1 MLEPLDRCR
10 RDSTLFQFTAKQ
22 LRDFIDP
29 NHLLIQIDEQ
39 LDFAKLVAPLEERY
53 CPDFGRPAIHPEV
66 MVRALLICSVY
77 NIASFR
83 RLCSAISE
91 NLAYR
96 WFCFLTIDDPVFDH
110 STISYFIE
118 RVGREGF
125 AAIFR
130 GLNEEL
136 LRLGLLSPEM
146 YADASLV
153 KANASSFGLV
163 SSGMTVAEFEELAV
177 EENGLFV
184 LTETGTSEFGVD
196 SEEVRY
202 FQDPKGKLP
211 LNPVDTDARWRT
223 GSSKRPAELCYQD
236 NVIVDLGGFIV
247 ARGVAHASQGEW
259 KAVPGLLEQL
269 PIHPESLTMDTGY
282 STGEL
287 RQILEDR
294 GTKAYIPLRPVQEDT
309 LVGPGGFVYQ
319 GDHLVCPQGKT
330 LHQRGFNKKEQRYM
344 YTARRED
351 CQTCP
356 IKNECLPPRQKRRYV
371 SLTRYYPMT
380 LLARERNQ
388 TSEYRRERLRRQTIA
403 EGAFASLDRL
413 GWDRTRLRGLWKVDC
428 EGYMASFAHNVLK
441 MVRKLG
447 AGTDPPVLRGPA
459 TPMPTVKTSPVATQ

>member
-1 MLEPLDRCR
+1 MGLLKKSANQAFQAPHGLKWAYSQLLVRGSDDRATGPLPPGLYAGGAPGGAVLSR
-10 RDSTLFQFTAKQ
+10 
-22 LRDFIDP
+22 LRQTG
-29 NHLLIQIDEQ
+29 HL
-39 LDFAKLVAPLEERY
+39 
-53 CPDFGRPAIHPEV
+53 PAGDGAGI
-66 MVRALLICSVY
+66 LICSLY
-77 NIASFR
+77 NVASFR

-91 NLAYR
+91 NPAYR

-153 KANASSFGLV
+153 KANAGSFGLV
-163 SSGMTVAEFEELAV
+163 SSGITVTEFEELTV

-184 LTETGTSEFGVD
+184 LTETGASQSRVD

-202 FQDPKGKLP
+202 FQDSKGRLP

-223 GSSKRPAELCYQD
+223 SSSKRPAELCYQD

-247 ARGVAHASQGEW
+247 ARGVTHASQGEW
-259 KAVPGLLEQL
+259 KAVPRLLEQV
-269 PIHPESLTMDTGY
+269 PIHPVSLTMDTGY

-309 LVGPGGFVYQ
+309 LVGPGRFMYQ
-319 GDHLVCPQGKT
+319 GDRLICPRGKT
-330 LHQRGFNKKEQRYM
+330 LHRRGFNKKEQRYM

-351 CQTCP
+351 CQACP
-356 IKNECLPPRQKRRYV
+356 IKGDCLPPRQKRRYV
-371 SLTRYYPMT
+371 SLTRYYPVT
-380 LLARERNQ
+380 ILARERNQ
-388 TSEYRRERLRRQTIA
+388 TSESRRERVRRQTIA
-403 EGAFASLDRL
+403 EGTFASLDRL
-413 GWDRTRLRGLWKVDC
+413 GWAEHG
-428 EGYMASFAHNVLK
+428 
-441 MVRKLG
+441 
-447 AGTDPPVLRGPA
+447 
-459 TPMPTVKTSPVATQ
+459 

>member
-1 MLEPLDRCR
+1 
-10 RDSTLFQFTAKQ
+10 
-22 LRDFIDP
+22 
-29 NHLLIQIDEQ
+29 
-39 LDFAKLVAPLEERY
+39 
-53 CPDFGRPAIHPEV
+53 

-146 YADASLV
+146 YADDSLI

-184 LTETGTSEFGVD
+184 LTETGTSESGVD

-223 GSSKRPAELCYQD
+223 G
-236 NVIVDLGGFIV
+236 
-247 ARGVAHASQGEW
+247 
-259 KAVPGLLEQL
+259 
-269 PIHPESLTMDTGY
+269 
-282 STGEL
+282 
-287 RQILEDR
+287 
-294 GTKAYIPLRPVQEDT
+294 
-309 LVGPGGFVYQ
+309 
-319 GDHLVCPQGKT
+319 
-330 LHQRGFNKKEQRYM
+330 
-344 YTARRED
+344 
-351 CQTCP
+351 
-356 IKNECLPPRQKRRYV
+356 
-371 SLTRYYPMT
+371 
-380 LLARERNQ
+380 
-388 TSEYRRERLRRQTIA
+388 
-403 EGAFASLDRL
+403 
-413 GWDRTRLRGLWKVDC
+413 
-428 EGYMASFAHNVLK
+428 
-441 MVRKLG
+441 
-447 AGTDPPVLRGPA
+447 
-459 TPMPTVKTSPVATQ
+459 